1 MKILVANRQIVRPG
15 DVLAVIDEQTGDY
28 EKHIP
33 DKHIYI
39 RGNRVLTD
47 VVGLVSISGENIQVI
62 PLEGKYIPRVDDVV
76 IGMVVSVGI
85 TNWILDIN
93 SPYPGVLNANEV
105 IENFNPITTNLRD
118 YLDIGDYVIAKISIF
133 DRTRDPVLTVKGR
146 GLGKITEGTII
157 EVKASRIPRI
167 IGKKGSMLNLLVS
180 KTGCSIVVGQNG
192 LIWLRCSDEQ
202 VLDALI
208 RAIRMIEARS
218 HIRGLTEE
226 VRIFLEKNLGSSG
239 GA

>member
-15 DVLAVIDEQTGDY
+15 DVIAIIEDKQAVVE
-28 EKHIP
+28 EKYFP

-39 RGNRVLTD
+39 RESKVMTD
-47 VVGLVSISGENIQVI
+47 IVGLTSINDNDIQVI

-93 SPYPGVLNANEV
+93 SPYPAVLNANEV
-105 IENFNPITTNLRD
+105 IENFNPITMNLRD
-118 YLDIGDYVIAKISIF
+118 YLDIGDYVIAKIITF
-133 DRTRDPVLTVKGR
+133 DRTRDPVLSVKGR
-146 GLGKITEGTII
+146 GLGKITEGTVI

-167 IGKKGSMLNLLVS
+167 IGKKGSMLNLLTQ
-180 KTGCSIVVGQNG
+180 KTGCNIIVGQNG
-192 LIWLRCSDEQ
+192 LIWLRCSDEN
-202 VLDALI
+202 VLDVLI
-208 RAIRMIEARS
+208 RAIRRIEARS

-226 VRIFLEKNLGSSG
+226 IRMFLDKNLGKTSG
-239 GA
+239 